1 LFGKIKKR
9 IIGFALHYFS
19 WYKAIKRLNLS
30 KATSLVSISPFTI
43 ILAWLI
49 LKEIPTF
56 QQIGGFFIIIIGV
69 FGISVVKNEY
79 RIIRKIM
86 LNVH

>member
-1 LFGKIKKR
+1 LEKYKKG
-9 IIGFALHYFS
+9 IIRFALHYFS
-19 WYKAIKRLNLS
+19 WYEAIKRLNLS
-30 KATSLVSISPFTI
+30 KATSLVSISPAFTI

-69 FGISVVKNEY
+69 FGMSVVKNEY

>member
-1 LFGKIKKR
+1 LEKYKKG

-19 WYKAIKRLNLS
+19 RYEAIKKLNLS
-30 KATSLVSISPFTI
+30 KATSLVSICPTFTI

-49 LKEIPTF
+49 LKEIPIF
-56 QQIGGFFIIIIGV
+56 QQSGGFFVTIIGV
-69 FGISVVKNEY
+69 FGLSAVKSKY

>member
-1 LFGKIKKR
+1 LEKYKKG

-19 WYKAIKRLNLS
+19 WYEAIKRLNLS
-30 KATSLVSISPFTI
+30 KATSLVSISPAFTI
-43 ILAWLI
+43 ILVWLI

-69 FGISVVKNEY
+69 FELYAVKSEH
-79 RIIRKIM
+79 RIIKKIM
-86 LNVH
+86 LYVS